1 LDVVG
6 LKKLFSEK
14 ILLALFRLPK
24 KEYKKKIMVLFF
36 RGQKSGK
43 KPGFSYRSSELCK
56 RGSKMKRA
64 LFSGLLGHPP
74 TKLGLILLDFTPF
87 E

>member
-6 LKKLFSEK
+6 LKKLF
-14 ILLALFRLPK
+14 LK
-24 KEYKKKIMVLFF
+24 KFFWLCFDFQKRNIRKNLVLFF

-43 KPGFSYRSSELCK
+43 KPGFSYQI
-56 RGSKMKRA
+56 SKMKRA